1 MTTLKQIEANRRNA
15 QHSTG
20 PITLEGKDKSNQN
33 AIKHGLFSKAPLIT
47 GEQEEE
53 FNDFSNELLS
63 FLMPQNGIESILVKR
78 IISCAWRLRRVMRI
92 ESDMMHESLKFG
104 FRHSLPDLFTNG
116 GEKIMALSRYEMILE
131 KSLYKAYNEL
141 LRLQGIRQG
150 IRVLPS
156 ISVDVNLPQ
165 ENGFVL

>member
-1 MTTLKQIEANRRNA
+1 MATLKQIEANRRNA

-20 PITLEGKDKSNQN
+20 PITLEGKDKSSQN
-33 AIKHGLFSKAPLIT
+33 AIKHGLFSNVPLIT

-53 FNDFSNELLS
+53 FNIFSKELLS
-63 FLMPQNGIESILVKR
+63 FLMPQNGIESILVER
-78 IISCAWRLRRVMRI
+78 IISCAWRLRRVIKI
-92 ESDMMHESLKFG
+92 ESDMMNESLKFG
-104 FRHSLPDLFTNG
+104 VRRSLSDLFSNG
-116 GEKIMALSRYEMILE
+116 GNKILALSRYEMIIE

-150 IRVLPS
+150 MAILPP
-156 ISVDVNLPQ
+156 ISVDVNISQ

>member
-20 PITLEGKDKSNQN
+20 PITLEGKDKSSLN
-33 AIKHGLFSKAPLIT
+33 AVKHGLLSKAYLIQ
-47 GEQEEE
+47 GEQEDE
-53 FNDFSNELLS
+53 FNIFSSELWN
-63 FLMPQNGIESILVKR
+63 FLMPQNGIESVLVER
-78 IISCAWRLRRVMRI
+78 IIISAWRLRRVIKI

-104 FRHSLPDLFTNG
+104 FRHSLPDLFSNG

-141 LRLQGIRQG
+141 LRLQSVRQG
-150 IRVLPS
+150 VTVLPS
-156 ISVDVNLPQ
+156 FSVDVNLSQ

>member
-1 MTTLKQIEANRRNA
+1 
-15 QHSTG
+15 
-20 PITLEGKDKSNQN
+20 
-33 AIKHGLFSKAPLIT
+33 
-47 GEQEEE
+47 
-53 FNDFSNELLS
+53 
-63 FLMPQNGIESILVKR
+63 MPQNGIESILAERV
-78 IISCAWRLRRVMRI
+78 ITYAWRLRRVMKI

-150 IRVLPS
+150 MAVLPT

>member
-20 PITLEGKDKSNQN
+20 PVTVEGKDRSSHN
-33 AIKHGLFSKAPLIT
+33 AIKHGLFSNAPLIQ
-47 GEQEEE
+47 GEQEKE
-53 FNDFSNELLS
+53 FNIFSNELLN
-63 FLMPQNGIESILVKR
+63 FLIPQSGMESILVER
-78 IISCAWRLRRVMRI
+78 IITSAWRLRRVIKI
-92 ESDMMHESLKFG
+92 ESDMINESLKFG
-104 FRHSLPDLFTNG
+104 VRRSLSDLFSNG
-116 GEKIMALSRYEMILE
+116 GNKVLALSRYEMIIE

-150 IRVLPS
+150 MAVLPS
-156 ISVDVNLPQ
+156 LSVDVNHSE

>member
-20 PITLEGKDKSNQN
+20 PLTLEGKYKSSQN
-33 AIKHGLFSKAPLIT
+33 AIKHGLFSNVPLIT

-53 FNDFSNELLS
+53 FNVFSNELLS
-63 FLMPQNGIESILVKR
+63 FLMPQNGIESILAER
-78 IISCAWRLRRVMRI
+78 IITCTWRLRRVMKI

-141 LRLQGIRQG
+141 LKLQGIRQG
-150 IRVLPS
+150 VLPS
-156 ISVDVNLPQ
+156 LSVDVNLSQ

>member
-20 PITLEGKDKSNQN
+20 PLTLEGKDKSSQN
-33 AIKHGLFSKAPLIT
+33 AIKHGLFSNAPLVQ
-47 GEQEEE
+47 GEQEKE
-53 FNDFSNELLS
+53 FNIFSNELLN
-63 FLMPQNGIESILVKR
+63 FLMPQSGMESILVER
-78 IISCAWRLRRVMRI
+78 IITSAWRLRRVIKI
-92 ESDMMHESLKFG
+92 ESDMMNESLKFG
-104 FRHSLPDLFTNG
+104 VRHSLSDLFSNG
-116 GEKIMALSRYEMILE
+116 GNKVLALFRYEMIIE

-150 IRVLPS
+150 VAVLSP
-156 ISVDVNLPQ
+156 ILVDVNLAQ

>member
-1 MTTLKQIEANRRNA
+1 MTTSKQIEANRRNA

-20 PITLEGKDKSNQN
+20 PITLEGKDKSSQN
-33 AIKHGLFSKAPLIT
+33 AIKHGLFSNVPLIT

-53 FNDFSNELLS
+53 FNIFSNELLS
-63 FLMPQNGIESILVKR
+63 FLMPQNG
-78 IISCAWRLRRVMRI
+78 I

-141 LRLQGIRQG
+141 LRLQSIRQG
-150 IRVLPS
+150 LAVLPT
-156 ISVDVNLPQ
+156 ISLDVNLPQ